1 MISSASFL
9 QMNVYSKNK
18 DNAALVIA
26 EFMKLDYGDKP
37 GRGFFVFTDTGEK
50 LRKQGEQVSANVDLY
65 LRVLQNYK
73 PYYLHEEFLNFA
85 NEQYAL
91 YLDDKQDLEY
101 TADQIYAR
109 AKMIFEE

>member
-1 MISSASFL
+1 
-9 QMNVYSKNK
+9 
-18 DNAALVIA
+18 
-26 EFMKLDYGDKP
+26 
-37 GRGFFVFTDTGEK
+37 
-50 LRKQGEQVSANVDLY
+50 LY